1 MGILLARLSRSNSP
15 PTLPIS
21 WRTKEQSS
29 QSRAHGKRTKNQAGT
44 NTQDA
49 PQNWHLSPGR
59 IRQLWCLSRVDI
71 PSGSNLP
78 YPEGLDPKQ
87 RTGSW
92 SLVTLPEDIAHHIC
106 AANTRQY
113 HTKLKIHP
121 LLKTHSHPIYW
132 VISRVARGKWSVRR
146 IPSRR
151 EHSRVTA
158 TRDNLY
164 AANLNWTQPY

>member
-1 MGILLARLSRSNSP
+1 MEILLARLSRSNSP
-15 PTLPIS
+15 PTLPIY

-29 QSRAHGKRTKNQAGT
+29 QSRAHGKRTKNQEGT

-59 IRQLWCLSRVDI
+59 IRQLWCLSWVDI

-92 SLVTLPEDIAHHIC
+92 SLVTLPVYRAHHIC

-113 HTKLKIHP
+113 NQAQIHP
-121 LLKTHSHPIYW
+121 LLKTHSNPILGNQQSCQGQM
-132 VISRVARGKWSVRR
+132 ICSEDTFNKRAF
-146 IPSRR
+146 
-151 EHSRVTA
+151 
-158 TRDNLY
+158 
-164 AANLNWTQPY
+164 